1 MSFYSKDLTLKDNL
15 RNINNYLF
23 ILLGFS
29 LPLSISVS
37 TIILGLIL
45 LFWILE
51 GNFIKKYKILKHNP
65 IIYAFIAFFT
75 LQVVGL
81 LWTSDMKWGQHI
93 IGKEWRILLPLIFI
107 TIVKKEHIKYYIFS
121 FLLAMSISEL
131 LSYLIF
137 FKIIPPILNASIYDP
152 TPFITHI
159 SYNPLLAFSI
169 FLLAYL
175 TFFKKNYTNFT
186 EKIIS
191 VIFMITMSANMFITG
206 GRAGQVGFFTMFVVF
221 ILLYFRKNLAKAFL
235 IIMIVVPLLF
245 AIAYNSSK
253 IFQDRVDMAIKNSKN
268 FKKNPNTSVGL
279 RLTFLTNSWEI
290 IKSNPLFGVGTG
302 DFPNEY
308 KKINDKN
315 TPNATIPSQPHNMYI
330 LEVTQFGIFGL
341 ISLLAIF
348 YMQIKISFEHN
359 ELQPLRLALPILFLV
374 IMLSDSYLLGH
385 YATLLFVYFSSF
397 LYKDFSYEN
406 N

>member
-1 MSFYSKDLTLKDNL
+1 MSFYNKSRPFKE
-15 RNINNYLF
+15 NIRDINSYLV

-37 TIILGLIL
+37 TIILGMIL
-45 LFWILE
+45 LAWILE
-51 GNFIKKYKILKHNP
+51 GNFINKYQIIKHNP
-65 IIYAFIAFFT
+65 IIYTFIAFFV

-93 IGKEWRILLPLIFI
+93 IGKEWRILLPLILI

-137 FKIIPPILNASIYDP
+137 FKIVPPMLNATIYDP
-152 TPFITHI
+152 TPFITHV

-175 TFFKKNYTNFT
+175 TFFKRNYTNFV

-191 VIFMITMSANMFITG
+191 VVFMITMSANMFITG

-221 ILLYFRKNLAKAFL
+221 IFLYFRKNLTKAFF
-235 IIMIVVPLLF
+235 IIVITIPLLF
-245 AIAYNSSK
+245 TLAYNSSK
-253 IFQDRVDMAIKNSKN
+253 IFHDRVDMAIKNSKN
-268 FKKNPNTSVGL
+268 FKQDPNTSVGL
-279 RLTFLTNSWEI
+279 RLTFLTNSLEI
-290 IKSNPLFGVGTG
+290 IKNNPIFGVGTG

-308 KKINDKN
+308 KKINHKN
-315 TPNATIPSQPHNMYI
+315 TPTATAPSQPHNMYI
-330 LEVTQFGIFGL
+330 LEMAQFGIFGL
-341 ISLLAIF
+341 LSLLAIF
-348 YMQIKISFEHN
+348 YIQIKISLENN
-359 ELQPLRLALPILFLV
+359 ELKPLRLALPVLFLV

-385 YATLLFVYFSSF
+385 YTTLLFVYFSSF
-397 LYKDFSYEN
+397 LYKDFDSEYI
-406 N
+406 